1 MFELY
6 FFGLYATSTVHF
18 EYSGRRKF
26 VSMVVVSPW
35 SWSRLSPSVLIVGL
49 PLSTFI
55 SDFNG
60 TINIVLNP

>member
-35 SWSRLSPSVLIVGL
+35 SWSRLSSSALIVAL
-49 PLSTFI
+49 PSLTFTE
-55 SDFNG
+55 DFNG